1 MNEHIPK
8 ISVFIACKNGREY
21 LRETLDSIFNQTFQD
36 FEIVLLDGESTDDTI
51 DILKS
56 YKDTRLR
63 WISEQDND
71 ANEGYYKA
79 LMKTRGEY
87 VMPIAISDG
96 YVDMDWFRKCAD
108 FLDNDI
114 NISLVYANLY
124 DVRFNGKRVL
134 SFPDWVNKP
143 PPSGK
148 DFFLFWLATRSII
161 PDPTYCVRSTVF
173 KKCFPVIKNVTFD
186 FENPPDPMT
195 DDYFETHNPWYKFIF
210 NFIKSGYLPKY
221 LPVAA
226 SYGRWHKDAR
236 NFKWPLFFK
245 EIEKKYAEYVSE
257 LMKDFLSGDYVH
269 HYRDGNS
276 RVIGKTSK
284 NSLLISKI
292 KIMVYRAFN
301 RTF

>member
-21 LRETLDSIFNQTFQD
+21 LRGTLDSIFNQTFQD

-108 FLDNDI
+108 IMDDN
-114 NISLVYANLY
+114 
-124 DVRFNGKRVL
+124 
-134 SFPDWVNKP
+134 
-143 PPSGK
+143 
-148 DFFLFWLATRSII
+148 II
-161 PDPTYCVRSTVF
+161 
-173 KKCFPVIKNVTFD
+173 TF
-186 FENPPDPMT
+186 
-195 DDYFETHNPWYKFIF
+195 HI
-210 NFIKSGYLPKY
+210 
-221 LPVAA
+221 
-226 SYGRWHKDAR
+226 
-236 NFKWPLFFK
+236 
-245 EIEKKYAEYVSE
+245 
-257 LMKDFLSGDYVH
+257 
-269 HYRDGNS
+269 
-276 RVIGKTSK
+276 
-284 NSLLISKI
+284 
-292 KIMVYRAFN
+292 
-301 RTF
+301 